1 MSVEGAQ
8 AVRRALTIL
17 HCFRDNGPA
26 LGASDL
32 GRRLDLPTSTAH
44 RLARTLVASGFLEQ
58 DPATSRFRLG
68 PSIVELGQLSF
79 HQRGLHRAVPELT
92 QLARVTSTTVDLAL
106 RGGNEV
112 LILVGDS
119 VRREAGI
126 GLRRPLHSTA
136 LGKVL
141 LAWSPDPDLAGL
153 GPLPALTDRTIVD
166 PSELKS
172 ELDLVRDQGYAVNDG
187 ESAAGVRTLAVPI
200 LDHAGNARY
209 ALALRATPE
218 LITIRRLDWYLTQAR
233 TCAKALEILLL
244 PPEERPTPAL

>member
-1 MSVEGAQ
+1 MPVEGAQ

-17 HCFRDNGPA
+17 QCFRDGGPA

-32 GRRLDLPTSTAH
+32 ARRLDLPTSTAH

-68 PSIVELGQLSF
+68 PSVVELGQLSF
-79 HQRGLHRAVPELT
+79 HQRGLHRAVPELG
-92 QLARVTSTTVDLAL
+92 QLARVTGTTVDLAL
-106 RGGNEV
+106 RGGDEA

-119 VRREAGI
+119 VRPDAGA

-141 LAWSPDPDLAGL
+141 LAWSPEPDLARL

-166 PSELKS
+166 PVELKA
-172 ELDLVRDQGYAVNDG
+172 ELDLVREQGYAVNDG
-187 ESAAGVRTLAVPI
+187 ESVPGVRTLAVPV
-200 LDHAGNARY
+200 LDHADGARY

-218 LITIRRLDWYLTQAR
+218 LITIRRLDWYLAQAR
-233 TCAKALEILLL
+233 TCAKALQILLL
-244 PPEERPTPAL
+244 PPGERPPG